1 MEIVNLNKIK
11 LLTTVLIIIMIYSIP
26 SYADVFYWDGVE
38 VQRINDDSE
47 LLPEGARRSEDSQ
60 VDTRAS
66 ILSSAFADITNDGG
80 GRIALL
86 LETLAHVPCDK
97 IRHDGYLERW
107 EESYQDW
114 NQVADF
120 SFIEYKEDHPDGV
133 LTYLTSVVIVEDQP
147 AGYYYRLCGVHGA
160 WANGKGQAFSTRT
173 NGVMITSKP

>member
-1 MEIVNLNKIK
+1 MKKLK
-11 LLTTVLIIIMIYSIP
+11 LLTLMLIMMMIYAIP
-26 SYADVFYWDGVE
+26 AHAEVFYWDGIKAE
-38 VQRINDDSE
+38 KI
-47 LLPEGARRSEDSQ
+47 SEDSERLPEAARHSN
-60 VDTRAS
+60 DFEFDARAS
-66 ILSSAFADITNDGG
+66 ILSTATADITNEGG
-80 GRIALL
+80 GKIALL

-114 NQVADF
+114 NQVANY
-120 SFIEYKEDHPDGV
+120 SFIEYKEDQPDGK
-133 LTYLTSVVIVEDQP
+133 LTYLVSTVMVEDQP